1 MLIRRETPADADA
14 IRAVVTAAFTPPA
27 AADPGAAETAAAG
40 IAAPPEAALV
50 DELRAGPAWLPP
62 LSLVAC
68 APGGEVI
75 GHVLC
80 TRGHVDG
87 QPALGLAPLSVQ
99 PADQRR
105 GAGSALMHAVLGAAD
120 ALGEPLAALLGD
132 PAYYARFG
140 FAPAARYGIRPPEP
154 GWTPHFQVRA
164 LTAYRAGLTGTF
176 RYPEAFDRV

>member
-1 MLIRRETPADADA
+1 MLIRRETPADAGA
-14 IRAVVTAAFTPPA
+14 IRAVVTAAFTPQVA
-27 AADPGAAETAAAG
+27 AGTAAPGAAPHEAT
-40 IAAPPEAALV
+40 PPEAALV

-68 APGGEVI
+68 APGGNVI

-80 TRGHVDG
+80 TRGDLDG
-87 QPALGLAPLSVQ
+87 QPALGLAPLSVD
-99 PADQRR
+99 PGHQRR
-105 GAGSALMHAVLGAAD
+105 GVGSALMHAVLGAAD

-140 FAPAARYGIRPPEP
+140 FAPARSYRIRPPVP
-154 GWTPHFQVRA
+154 GWEPHFQVRA
-164 LTAYRAGLTGTF
+164 LTAYRASLAGTF